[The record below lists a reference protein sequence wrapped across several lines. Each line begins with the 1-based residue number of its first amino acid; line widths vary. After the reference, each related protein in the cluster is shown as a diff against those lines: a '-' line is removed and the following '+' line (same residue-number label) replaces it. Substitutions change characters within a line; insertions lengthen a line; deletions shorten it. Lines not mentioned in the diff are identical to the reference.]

1 MVEELILGGGAI
13 WTLEA
18 LLGMTK
24 GIVSVNNGYYKIGEY
39 KSLAFNPDDKLEVVS
54 IKYDSEQISL
64 ENILD
69 IFYFSH
75 DPSFVSWEKDE
86 CFYPANRS
94 AIIYFN
100 NAHEPIIKGKI
111 NECTKLLYGDKFIFV
126 KEDKYDNFFIN
137 NPEDQFSQSII
148 LPKVEKFKNYFK
160 EFVK

>member
-1 MVEELILGGGAI
+1 MTEEIILGGGAI

-39 KSLAFNPDDKLEVVS
+39 KSLAFDKDDRLEVVS
-54 IKYDSEQISL
+54 VKYDNQEISL
-64 ENILD
+64 ETILD

-75 DPSFVSWEKDE
+75 DPSLVSWEKEE

-100 NAHEPIIKGKI
+100 PEHEPIIKNKI
-111 NECTKLLYGDKFIFV
+111 SEHTKLLHGDKFIFI
-126 KEDKYDNFFIN
+126 KEDKYNNFFIN
-137 NPEDQFSQSII
+137 TPDDQFSQSII
-148 LPKVEKFKNYFK
+148 IPKVERFKNYFK
-160 EFVK
+160 EMLK